1 MGKKARKK
9 STVRATSRLATSKE
23 NSNRTSPRSA
33 KPFLAILLITVAV
46 AACYANTLD
55 NDFVHDDRVEILDN
69 PLIKDPSNLK
79 RILTSPAWAFLQDT
93 GDPVGSNY
101 YRPVQYLSYMAL
113 YRIGGTA
120 PWGYHLY
127 KLILH
132 LGVCILFFWIGLRL
146 VGFQG
151 ALISA
156 LLMAVHPANTEAV
169 SWISGI
175 TDVTCALFF
184 LVSFYCFLMD
194 EERPSVGWLVGMQVA
209 FFAGMFS
216 KETMATYIPVLLI
229 YQWLQGKPP
238 SVRQVVRVYLPLVL
252 TLSLYLSMRFAAIG
266 SFTSQTQIRYEALNP
281 FQGVLNQLVL
291 LSQYFQLFFF
301 PLNLNAHHVFDPV
314 LSLAD
319 FRLWF
324 ALLVLAGMLAFWMYA
339 ATHSDSRQRAIM
351 TFGLLMFV
359 VVLSPVLIFYKR
371 IGDNVF
377 AERYLYLPMM
387 GLALSLTAP
396 LARMDFQPHV
406 KAAFLVLLTLLSWR
420 TIRRNS
426 IWETEL
432 VLYETTARASPGA
445 GSIWNNLGVAYSRV
459 GRTEDAIK
467 AFETSIVSRPN
478 SEAYGNLGRIYASQ
492 KRSADSEAAYRKAMQ
507 LNPRSAI
514 SYSGLADLYFSQQ
527 KYGDAIPLYQK
538 SLEIRPADT
547 RVSFNLIDACRME
560 RRYDEGLAACR
571 QVASL
576 GPQQAKK
583 AYRSMASIYAQQ
595 GLKEKAAEADRMSE
609 SIILPR

>member
-1 MGKKARKK
+1 M
-9 STVRATSRLATSKE
+9 
-23 NSNRTSPRSA
+23 
-33 KPFLAILLITVAV
+33 AV

-55 NDFVHDDRVEILDN
+55 NDFVHDDGVEILDN

-101 YRPVQYLSYMAL
+101 YRPVQYLSYLAL
-113 YRIGGTA
+113 YQICGTA

-132 LGVCILFFWIGLRL
+132 LGVCVLFFWIGLRV
-146 VGFQG
+146 VGFQAALIG
-151 ALISA
+151 ALI
-156 LLMAVHPANTEAV
+156 MAVHPANTEAV

-184 LVSFYCFLMD
+184 LVSFYCFLMS
-194 EERPSVGWLVGMQVA
+194 EEKPSIGWLIGMHVA
-209 FFAGMFS
+209 FFVGMFS

-229 YQWLQGKPP
+229 YQWLQGKLP
-238 SVRQVVRVYLPLVL
+238 SRRQVVRVYLPLVSCL
-252 TLSLYLSMRFAAIG
+252 IIYLSMRLAAIG
-266 SFTSQTQIRYEALNP
+266 SFTSQEQIRYDDLGA
-281 FQGVLNQLVL
+281 FQGILNQLVL
-291 LSQYFQLFFF
+291 LSRYFQLFFF

-319 FRLWF
+319 IRFWF
-324 ALLVLAGMLAFWMYA
+324 ALLVLAGILASWAYA
-339 ATHSDSRQRAIM
+339 AKHSNSRQSAIM
-351 TFGLLMFV
+351 AFGLLMFV

-387 GLALSLTAP
+387 GLVLSLAAP
-396 LARMDFQPHV
+396 LARVDFQPYV
-406 KAAFLVLLTLLSWR
+406 KAAFLVLFTLLSWK

-426 IWETEL
+426 IWEHEL
-432 VLYETTARASPGA
+432 VFYETTAKASPGA
-445 GSIWNNLGVAYSRV
+445 GLIWNNLGVAYSRV
-459 GRTEDAIK
+459 GRTEDAMK

-478 SEAYGNLGRIYASQ
+478 AEAFGNLGRIYASRQ
-492 KRSADSEAAYRKAMQ
+492 RSADSEGAYRKAIQ

-514 SYSGLADLYFSQQ
+514 NYSGLADLFFSEQ
-527 KYGDAIPLYQK
+527 KYREAIPLYQK
-538 SLEIRPADT
+538 SLEIRPADA
-547 RVSFNLIDACRME
+547 RVAFNLIDACRME
-560 RRYDEGLAACR
+560 KQYEEALAACR

-576 GPQQAKK
+576 GQQQAKK
-583 AYRSMASIYAQQ
+583 AYRSMASIYAEQ

-609 SIILPR
+609 SIVLPR